1 MRNTVYNITENCL
14 LYTVYSCFCLG
25 QHTTNHR
32 ATYFRDGKTNRNETP
47 VIISV
52 AIETSWFCLL
62 IASVASYASV
72 PTGEWRALLGGSAH
86 VRCHCEMAFLYFL
99 QIVPWQRTWIVVK
112 HVWVFSKTKHLTSLH
127 SAPHNVNTCVWM
139 RRCITPLCRVSCDMY
154 SEWWFK
160 MLRLCTYCMI
170 YAVLSILRRLHLSL
184 PSFLD
189 VSHLDTWRSAQRRR
203 SGCKRLGRLKH
214 QFEFLWNSWTM
225 VGDVKHGPIWSL
237 RRSWLLTLDPGASQV
252 KWSSLCRFQQSIQS
266 CGNWCRAA
274 SWHVLT

>member
-1 MRNTVYNITENCL
+1 ML
-14 LYTVYSCFCLG
+14 L
-25 QHTTNHR
+25 
-32 ATYFRDGKTNRNETP
+32 P
-47 VIISV
+47 
-52 AIETSWFCLL
+52 
-62 IASVASYASV
+62 
-72 PTGEWRALLGGSAH
+72 GSAYNEPQSH
-86 VRCHCEMAFLYFL
+86 LFSWWEDQQEWDTGHYFSCDWNKL
-99 QIVPWQRTWIVVK
+99 VLLVDCIGCFFRFRSHRRMESLAGWQCTCTMSLRNGLSLLPADSSLTKDVDSCK
-112 HVWVFSKTKHLTSLH
+112 TCLNFFSKTKHLTSLH

-139 RRCITPLCRVSCDMY
+139 RRCITPLCRVSCDTY

-170 YAVLSILRRLHLSL
+170 YAVLSMLRRLHLSL

-225 VGDVKHGPIWSL
+225 VVDVKHGPIWSL

>member
-1 MRNTVYNITENCL
+1 MRDTVYNITENCL

-62 IASVASYASV
+62 IASVASFASV

-99 QIVPWQRTWIVVK
+99 QIVPWQRTWIVAK
-112 HVWVFSKTKHLTSLH
+112 HVWIFSQRLKHLTSLH

-139 RRCITPLCRVSCDMY
+139 RRCITPLCRVSCDTY
-154 SEWWFK
+154 SDDDSKCCVCVHTAWY
-160 MLRLCTYCMI
+160 MPYCRCSDDYTCLCPHFWTFPISTRDAQLNGVEVDASDWADWNTNSNSCE
-170 YAVLSILRRLHLSL
+170 ILE
-184 PSFLD
+184 
-189 VSHLDTWRSAQRRR
+189 Q
-203 SGCKRLGRLKH
+203 
-214 QFEFLWNSWTM
+214 
-225 VGDVKHGPIWSL
+225 
-237 RRSWLLTLDPGASQV
+237 WL
-252 KWSSLCRFQQSIQS
+252 
-266 CGNWCRAA
+266 
-274 SWHVLT
+274 